1 MRKRI
6 LGVLAAAAAFAG
18 VVAATTTPAST
29 AAPAAVSAS
38 TTTST
43 TDTGWITQEEVHS
56 STNTAVAVD
65 KVTPAGTVQVRHGTY
80 GGKQYGW
87 GRAVA
92 PTAGY
97 NLVFEVD
104 TNGDRSRDDGVHW
117 YSLPGGETVWIEGY
131 PTSSS
136 SKVAFR
142 ACITKHL
149 ECSKTTSGYRT
160 AWW

>member
-65 KVTPAGTVQVRHGTY
+65 KVTPAGTVQVRHGIHA
-80 GGKQYGW
+80 GKQHGW
-87 GRAVA
+87 GRAVN
-92 PTAGY
+92 PTADY
-97 NLVFEVD
+97 NLIFEVD
-104 TNGDRSRDDGVHW
+104 LNGDRRPEKQWTWS
-117 YSLPGGETVWIEGY
+117 YLPEGGLRWTGGY

-136 SKVAFR
+136 SDRAFR
-142 ACITKHL
+142 ACITRHSS
-149 ECSKTTSGYRT
+149 CSKTTSDYRT

>member
-1 MRKRI
+1 MHKRI
-6 LGVLAAAAAFAG
+6 LGALAMAAAFAG
-18 VVAATTTPAST
+18 VVGATATPAT
-29 AAPAAVSAS
+29 AASL
-38 TTTST
+38 
-43 TDTGWITQEEVHS
+43 WISRAQVLS
-56 STNTAVAVD
+56 IKNPMTAVA